1 MKRLILCVASLAA
14 ALAVASGDIVVA
26 DLSVDDA
33 VFVSNW
39 ACVDG
44 ALVAEEG
51 FGGDCVS

>member
-1 MKRLILCVASLAA
+1 MKRLILCVPSLAA

-44 ALVAEEG
+44 ALVAEDG